1 MPKRPSLTP
10 VFDAARNRWRLD
22 IPPSLSTSGGR
33 LRLYFKSRQEAR
45 NHGDELLGDAP
56 VATIAPTLAMEADK
70 ARSLLDPLGVD
81 LVQVARV
88 YVEAQALLA
97 ETGGSITQAARAY
110 RDVWQAR
117 NSSSPFGEAVVLY
130 MASRNDLRDRTL
142 ASYKYTLDSVFRPL
156 HDRMLSDLTTADL
169 EGILSEKG
177 PTAARMHHR
186 NLGVFWRWA
195 AKPPRSWATLE
206 VMQSTESPRVSSD
219 ADIRILNP
227 AEVKALLSAAEAEG
241 PGAAV
246 AYAVAIFGGVRMAEL
261 ERLTWGAVLADHIEI
276 DRSVAK
282 KHSRRLIPICPTLR
296 RWIDVYRDGCEEASP
311 LVPSN
316 WAEVSK
322 NVRRRAG
329 WDVVARGLKDPPTP
343 TRGPWPANACRH
355 TCASV
360 QVASGT
366 SLEDLTFKFGHSGG
380 HDILRAHYVARLTK
394 DDAVTILTV
403 GPKGSVIDLDS
414 KKAPAKAVKAT
425 KAVKTASKKAKP
437 KARKQA

>member
-1 MPKRPSLTP
+1 
-10 VFDAARNRWRLD
+10 
-22 IPPSLSTSGGR
+22 
-33 LRLYFKSRQEAR
+33 
-45 NHGDELLGDAP
+45 
-56 VATIAPTLAMEADK
+56 MEADK

-81 LVQVARV
+81 LVQVARI
-88 YVEAQALLA
+88 YVEAHALLA

-117 NSSSPFGEAVVLY
+117 NSSSLFGEAVASYL
-130 MASRNDLRDRTL
+130 ASRSDLRSNTL

-156 HDRMLSDLTTADL
+156 HDRTLADITTADL
-169 EGILSEKG
+169 EGILREKG
-177 PTAARMHHR
+177 PTAGRMHHR

-206 VMQSTESPRVSSD
+206 VNQATETPRVSSD
-219 ADIRILNP
+219 ADIKILNA
-227 AEVKALLSAAEAEG
+227 AEVKVLLSAAELEG
-241 PGAAV
+241 PAAAV

-261 ERLTWGAVLADHIEI
+261 GRLTWGDVLADHIEI
-276 DRSVAK
+276 GKSIAK

-296 RWIDVYRDGCEEASP
+296 RWINDYRNGCDESSP

-316 WAEVSK
+316 WTEASK

-329 WDVVARGLKDPPTP
+329 WAVEARGLKDPPIP

-360 QVASGT
+360 QVANGT

-394 DDAVTILTV
+394 GDAVAILSI
-403 GPKGSVIDLDS
+403 GPKGSVIGTAGEPEPTEPGKAATVATVATVTTPSTLPKNIEIALPAADKVKWPTKAKLAKLVMQKPMTHLAKDLGVSDVAIR
-414 KKAPAKAVKAT
+414 KHCVKAGIEL
-425 KAVKTASKKAKP
+425 P
-437 KARKQA
+437 PPGHWQRQRD